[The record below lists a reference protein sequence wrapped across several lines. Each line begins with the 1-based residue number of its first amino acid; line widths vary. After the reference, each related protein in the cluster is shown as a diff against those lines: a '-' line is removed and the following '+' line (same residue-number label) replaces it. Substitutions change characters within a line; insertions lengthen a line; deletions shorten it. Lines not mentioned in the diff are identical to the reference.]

1 MNNGKKNRKKKKI
14 KIDIGGLTIYLS
26 DDTQLP
32 RNNKILTRKIQRYDE
47 EKNNKL
53 LNGMNSQKNY
63 VCSSIGL
70 SRSLGLLYPRC
81 SHTLGCF

>member
-26 DDTQLP
+26 DDTQKSMKK
-32 RNNKILTRKIQRYDE
+32 NSNKKDTKYMV
-47 EKNNKL
+47 KNNEWI
-53 LNGMNSQKNY
+53 NRMNSQNILLVRQEGYSK
-63 VCSSIGL
+63 VIGIL
-70 SRSLGLLYPRC
+70 FPRC